1 MVDPLFHEN
10 VRRVQQ
16 NKRLFSDYK
25 RFLNKILNIFPQ
37 GAARASIKNIVK
49 GS

>member
-10 VRRVQQ
+10 LDVYSKIQ
-16 NKRLFSDYK
+16 DYK

>member
-16 NKRLFSDYK
+16 NSR
-25 RFLNKILNIFPQ
+25 LNKILNIFPQ